1 MTQLHLHMG
10 RLAAATLILAA
21 LVAIPRLSGAVEVA
35 GVNYAAQL
43 QSGTRTLQLNG
54 AGIRRK
60 ANTNLYS
67 AALYLTTAAR
77 SPEEVLASTGP
88 KQLRVFMLQDV
99 NSRDMGDMLSRGLV
113 SNNPDDELAAIVPE
127 MLELG
132 SFIAD
137 RGKLRTGD
145 GFQIEWNPAV
155 GTSITVFQRDE
166 SKPVHHVFDKKDLIA
181 PMMRIWLGPKPAD
194 PELKAALLGRKGQ
207 GMVQ

>member
-1 MTQLHLHMG
+1 MG
-10 RLAAATLILAA
+10 RLVAATLVLGALAV
-21 LVAIPRLSGAVEVA
+21 LPRVSHAVEVA

-43 QSGTRTLQLNG
+43 QSGSELLLLNG
-54 AGIRRK
+54 AGIRKK
-60 ANTNLYS
+60 ASTNLYS
-67 AALYLTTAAR
+67 AALYLSNPAR

-113 SNNPDDELAAIVPE
+113 TNNRDDDLAAIVPE

-137 RGKLRTGD
+137 RGKLRVGD

-155 GTSITVFQRDE
+155 GTTITVFQRDE
-166 SKPVHHVFDKKDLIA
+166 TKPIRHVFDKKDLIA
-181 PMMRIWLGPKPAD
+181 PMMKIWLGTKPAD
-194 PELKAALLGRKGQ
+194 PELKAALLGLRT
-207 GMVQ
+207 